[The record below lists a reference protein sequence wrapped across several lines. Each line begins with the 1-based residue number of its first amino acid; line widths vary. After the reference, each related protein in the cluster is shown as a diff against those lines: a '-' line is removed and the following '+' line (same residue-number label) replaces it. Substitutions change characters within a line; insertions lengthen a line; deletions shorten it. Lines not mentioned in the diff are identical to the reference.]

1 MSDNTSKQ
9 ADNQIARQSDI
20 AESNYQAVRQQ
31 LSQQVKQS
39 SHIDVPYS
47 KNLAVDRINKKQ
59 DDVPLN
65 INQIEMNAA
74 DFEAR
79 RMHLIKHGVPLQV
92 QDDSQSPTGREETL
106 RGTAGDQ
113 SAKSASIKKRKA
125 EQQDPISGNYL
136 GPWRGCQDDD
146 DDGDSELQRF
156 LMQRDGQLDSTAQSD
171 SLLLHRDV
179 DKQQELVDIDQTQ
192 SREYASIYY
201 GPQSLLNSWWKA
213 PSDQELKGSSVSKIT
228 SQVSKCRHNFSVQSD
243 SSPVNAIDL
252 YPRSNHLLIAAY
264 SSGIVRVWKLY
275 GDYKLLR
282 DYRVIASASQQKK
295 QQNHSVTD
303 VKFLSDELQFLS
315 SSKDG
320 VVRLWDLRDGQCL
333 KQFVSDQGALSL
345 AVMKDDFADR
355 FFSGYEDGLVNEWS
369 ISSGVVQCEY
379 NSHIAN
385 VNNLLAL
392 DNSHF
397 VSTSADGTLRVWECG
412 RYRTIR
418 LFNTEK
424 DGAHDGMSN
433 NSQQSNNNKKRRKN
447 SVGSRFN
454 ITSMALHPDGKEF
467 VVQTCD
473 GLCKFSNSSDQNYRV
488 NRKQLFSIESTSIAK
503 YHSRLCI
510 SPDGKYLA
518 TADNDG
524 RLIIYDYHTT
534 DMVRKAKAH
543 QTSINQVL
551 WTQQF
556 GILTACKDSNIKLW
570 Q

>member
-20 AESNYQAVRQQ
+20 NGSSYQAVRQQ
-31 LSQQVKQS
+31 LSQQVKQG

-47 KNLAVDRINKKQ
+47 KNLAVDRINKRE

-65 INQIEMNAA
+65 IDQIEMNAT

-79 RMHLIKHGVPLQV
+79 RMYLIKHGVPLQV
-92 QDDSQSPTGREETL
+92 QEDHQSPTGRDGSL
-106 RGTAGDQ
+106 LATATN
-113 SAKSASIKKRKA
+113 KSGKQAIAKKRKA
-125 EQQDPISGNYL
+125 EQQDPLSGNYL
-136 GPWRGCQDDD
+136 GPWRGYQDDD
-146 DDGDSELQRF
+146 DDGESELQKF
-156 LMQRDGQLDSTAQSD
+156 LLQRDGEDSAALRD
-171 SLLLHRDV
+171 LLLLDRDA
-179 DKQQELVDIDQTQ
+179 DQQQKLVDLDQNQ
-192 SREYASIYY
+192 SRKYASIYY
-201 GPQSLLNSWWKA
+201 GPQSLMNTWWKV
-213 PSDQELKGSSVSKIT
+213 PGKQELQGSTVSKIT
-228 SQVSKCRHNFSVQSD
+228 SQVSKCKHNFSIQSD
-243 SSPVNAIDL
+243 SSSVNAIDL
-252 YPRSNHLLIAAY
+252 YPNSHHLLLAAY

-282 DYRVIASASQQKK
+282 DYRVIASTQQQKK
-295 QQNHSVTD
+295 QYNHSVTD
-303 VKFLSDELQFLS
+303 VKFLSDGLRFLS

-345 AVMKDDFADR
+345 AVLKDDSADR
-355 FFSGYEDGLVNEWS
+355 FLSGYEDGLVNEWS

-392 DNSHF
+392 DSSHF

-424 DGAHDGMSN
+424 DGAQDGVGIN
-433 NSQQSNNNKKRRKN
+433 GKESNNNKKRRKN

-454 ITSMALHPDGKEF
+454 ITSMALHPEGKEF

-518 TADNDG
+518 TGDNDG